1 MASPCVWRCC
11 IYSREG
17 LRCEGRYEA
26 SSAHWRR
33 REAVGVRILIRGG
46 RVLDPCT
53 HLNGTMD
60 ILIDAGKIASIGAEA
75 IEAAEHQ
82 GAMTHLVPMT
92 VIDAHG
98 LLVVP
103 GLIDIHTHL
112 REPGYEYKE
121 SIETGSAAAAAG
133 GFTSIA
139 CMANTKPVN
148 DAAAVTEY
156 ILEKARAVGLVEV
169 FPIGAVSVGLAGE
182 RLAEIGELKRA
193 GVVGIS
199 DDGKSVMN
207 SQLMRRALE
216 YAGMFGLPII
226 SHCEDTNLAAHGVM
240 HEGRVSTELGLQGI
254 PAQAE
259 DIMVARDIALAEL
272 TGGRLHIAH
281 VSTAGAVRLLH
292 DAKARGLRITAEV
305 TPHHLF
311 LTDEAVRSYDP
322 NSKMYPPLRTAADV
336 QALRQAL
343 KDGTIDAIATDHAPH
358 DVADKEVEFDQAP
371 VGIIGLET
379 SLPLVLRLVTEGV
392 LPLAYAIAKL
402 TCGPAQVLGLA
413 KGTLQVGVDADVTL
427 IDDQTEYI
435 VDRREFR
442 SKSRNSPFH
451 GWSLTGRAVMTIR
464 AGAIVYSRLPERVT
478 HMAAPE
484 GERRTR
490 GRRGR
495 ESAGT

>member
-1 MASPCVWRCC
+1 M
-11 IYSREG
+11 
-17 LRCEGRYEA
+17 
-26 SSAHWRR
+26 
-33 REAVGVRILIRGG
+33 RIVIRGG
-46 RVLDPCT
+46 RVIDPSSALD
-53 HLNGTMD
+53 GVVD
-60 ILIDAGKIASIGAEA
+60 ILIDAGKIASVGADA
-75 IEAAEHQ
+75 IETAWSRDGSTLHTPLE
-82 GAMTHLVPMT
+82 

-121 SIETGSAAAAAG
+121 SIESGSAAAVAG

-139 CMANTKPVN
+139 CMANTNPVN
-148 DAAAVTEY
+148 DDAAVTEY
-156 ILEKARAVGLVEV
+156 ILDKARTVGLVQV

-182 RLAEIGELKRA
+182 RLAEIGELKQA
-193 GVVGIS
+193 GVVGVS

-216 YAGMFGLPII
+216 YAGMFALPVI

-240 HEGRVSTELGLQGI
+240 HEGRVSTELGLRGI

-259 DIMVARDIALAEL
+259 DVMVARDIALAEL
-272 TGGRLHIAH
+272 TAGRLHIAH
-281 VSTAGAVRLLH
+281 VSTAGAVRLVH
-292 DAKARGLRITAEV
+292 EAKARGLRVTAEV

-311 LTDEAVRSYDP
+311 LTDEAVRGYDP
-322 NSKMYPPLRTAADV
+322 NTKMYPPLRTAADV
-336 QALRQAL
+336 EVLRQAL
-343 KDGTIDAIATDHAPH
+343 QDGTIDAIATDHAPH
-358 DVADKEVEFDQAP
+358 DLADKEVEFDEAP

-379 SLPLVLRLVTEGV
+379 SLPLTLRLVEEGV
-392 LPLAYAIAKL
+392 FPLADAIAKL
-402 TCGPAQVLGLA
+402 TWGPAQVLGLA
-413 KGTLQVGVDADVTL
+413 KGTLQVGADADVTL
-427 IDDQTEYI
+427 IDAQTEYI

-451 GWSLTGRAVMTIR
+451 GWTLKGRAVMTIC
-464 AGAIVYSRLPERVT
+464 AGKIVYSRMPERIAY
-478 HMAAPE
+478 MSAPA

-495 ESAGT
+495 ESSGAEGKEST

>member
-1 MASPCVWRCC
+1 MS
-11 IYSREG
+11 
-17 LRCEGRYEA
+17 
-26 SSAHWRR
+26 
-33 REAVGVRILIRGG
+33 ILIRGG
-46 RVLDPCT
+46 RVIDSSA
-53 HLNGTMD
+53 NFDGVMD
-60 ILIDAGKIASIGAEA
+60 LLIDAGKIVSVGGDATETAWQREGSTLDTPLE
-75 IEAAEHQ
+75 
-82 GAMTHLVPMT
+82 

-121 SIETGSAAAAAG
+121 SIESGSAAAVAG
-133 GFTSIA
+133 GFTAIA
-139 CMANTKPVN
+139 CMANTNPVN
-148 DAAAVTEY
+148 DDAAVTEY
-156 ILEKARAVGLVEV
+156 IRDKARAVGLVQV

-182 RLAEIGELKRA
+182 RLAEIGELNQA

-216 YAGMFGLPII
+216 YAGMFGLPVI
-226 SHCEDTNLAAHGVM
+226 SHCEDIQLAAQGVM
-240 HEGRVSTELGLQGI
+240 HEGRVSTELGLRGI

-281 VSTAGAVRLLH
+281 VSTAGAVRLVH

-311 LTDEAVRSYDP
+311 LTDEAVRGYDP
-322 NSKMYPPLRTAADV
+322 NTKMYPPLRTAVDV
-336 QALRQAL
+336 EALRQAL

-358 DVADKEVEFDQAP
+358 DLADKEVEFDQAP

-379 SLPLVLRLVTEGV
+379 SLPLTLRLVNEGV
-392 LPLAYAIAKL
+392 LTLTDAIAKL
-402 TCGPAQVLGLA
+402 TWGPSQVFGLA
-413 KGTLQVGVDADVTL
+413 KGTLQVGADADVTL
-427 IDDQTEYI
+427 IDTQTEYV

-451 GWSLTGRAVMTIR
+451 GWTLKGRAVMTLC
-464 AGAIVYSRLPERVT
+464 AGKVVYSRGPERIT
-478 HMAAPE
+478 SMSAPA

-495 ESAGT
+495 ESSGTYGKERP

>member
-1 MASPCVWRCC
+1 V
-11 IYSREG
+11 
-17 LRCEGRYEA
+17 
-26 SSAHWRR
+26 
-33 REAVGVRILIRGG
+33 REAAGVSILIRGG
-46 RVLDPCT
+46 RVLDFSAN
-53 HLNGTMD
+53 LDGVMD
-60 ILIDAGKIASIGAEA
+60 LLIDAGKIVSVGGD
-75 IEAAEHQ
+75 AAETAWQ
-82 GAMTHLVPMT
+82 REGSTLSTPLE

-121 SIETGSAAAAAG
+121 SIESGSAAAVAG
-133 GFTSIA
+133 GFTAIA
-139 CMANTKPVN
+139 CMANTNPVN
-148 DAAAVTEY
+148 DDAAVTEY
-156 ILEKARAVGLVEV
+156 ILDKARAVGLVQV
-169 FPIGAVSVGLAGE
+169 FPIGAISVGLAGE
-182 RLAEIGELKRA
+182 RLAEIGELNQA

-216 YAGMFGLPII
+216 YAGMFGLPVI
-226 SHCEDTNLAAHGVM
+226 SHCEDTQLAAHGVM
-240 HEGRVSTELGLQGI
+240 HEGRVSTELGLRGI

-281 VSTAGAVRLLH
+281 VSTVGAVRLVH
-292 DAKARGLRITAEV
+292 DAKARGLRVTAEV

-311 LTDEAVRSYDP
+311 LTDEAVRGYDP
-322 NSKMYPPLRTAADV
+322 NTKMYPPLRTAADV
-336 QALRQAL
+336 EALRQAL

-358 DVADKEVEFDQAP
+358 DLADKEVEFDQAP

-379 SLPLVLRLVTEGV
+379 SLPLTLRLVNEGV
-392 LPLAYAIAKL
+392 LTLTDAIAKL
-402 TCGPAQVLGLA
+402 TWGPSQVLGLA
-413 KGTLQVGVDADVTL
+413 KGTLQVGADADVTL
-427 IDDQTEYI
+427 IDTQTEYV

-451 GWSLTGRAVMTIR
+451 GWTLKGRAVMTLC
-464 AGAIVYSRLPERVT
+464 AGKVVYSRGPERIT
-478 HMAAPE
+478 SMSAPA

-495 ESAGT
+495 KSSGT

>member
-1 MASPCVWRCC
+1 V
-11 IYSREG
+11 
-17 LRCEGRYEA
+17 
-26 SSAHWRR
+26 
-33 REAVGVRILIRGG
+33 REAAGVSILIRGG
-46 RVLDPCT
+46 RVLDFSAN
-53 HLNGTMD
+53 LDGVMD
-60 ILIDAGKIASIGAEA
+60 LLIDAGKIVSVGGD
-75 IEAAEHQ
+75 AAETAWQ
-82 GAMTHLVPMT
+82 REGSTLSTPLE

-121 SIETGSAAAAAG
+121 SIESGSAAAVAG
-133 GFTSIA
+133 GFTAIA
-139 CMANTKPVN
+139 CMANTNPVN
-148 DAAAVTEY
+148 DDAAVTEY
-156 ILEKARAVGLVEV
+156 ILDKARAVGLVQV
-169 FPIGAVSVGLAGE
+169 FPIGAISVGLAGE
-182 RLAEIGELKRA
+182 RLAEIGELNQA

-216 YAGMFGLPII
+216 YAGMFGLPVI
-226 SHCEDTNLAAHGVM
+226 SHCEDTQLAAHGVM
-240 HEGRVSTELGLQGI
+240 HEGRVSMELGLRGI

-281 VSTAGAVRLLH
+281 VSTVGAVRLVH
-292 DAKARGLRITAEV
+292 DAKARGLRVTAEV

-311 LTDEAVRSYDP
+311 LTDEAVRGYDP
-322 NSKMYPPLRTAADV
+322 NTKMYPPLRTAADV
-336 QALRQAL
+336 EALRQAL

-358 DVADKEVEFDQAP
+358 DLADKEVEFDQAP
-371 VGIIGLET
+371 VGIIDLET
-379 SLPLVLRLVTEGV
+379 SLPLTLRLVNEGA
-392 LPLAYAIAKL
+392 LTLTDAIAKL
-402 TCGPAQVLGLA
+402 TWGPSQVLGLA
-413 KGTLQVGVDADVTL
+413 KGTLQVGADADVTL
-427 IDDQTEYI
+427 IDTQTEYV

-451 GWSLTGRAVMTIR
+451 GWTLKGRAVMTLC
-464 AGAIVYSRLPERVT
+464 AGKIVYSRGPERIT
-478 HMAAPE
+478 SMSAPA

-495 ESAGT
+495 KSSGT

>member
-1 MASPCVWRCC
+1 MS
-11 IYSREG
+11 
-17 LRCEGRYEA
+17 
-26 SSAHWRR
+26 
-33 REAVGVRILIRGG
+33 ILIRGG
-46 RVLDPCT
+46 RILDSSAN
-53 HLNGTMD
+53 LDGVMD
-60 ILIDAGKIASIGAEA
+60 LLIDAGKIVSVGGD
-75 IEAAEHQ
+75 AAETAWQ
-82 GAMTHLVPMT
+82 REGSTLYTPLE

-103 GLIDIHTHL
+103 GLFDIHTHL

-121 SIETGSAAAAAG
+121 SIESGSAAAVAG
-133 GFTSIA
+133 GFTAIA
-139 CMANTKPVN
+139 CMANTAPVN
-148 DAAAVTEY
+148 DDAAVTKY
-156 ILEKARAVGLVEV
+156 ILDKARAVGLVQV

-182 RLAEIGELKRA
+182 RLAEIGELNQA

-216 YAGMFGLPII
+216 YAGMFGLPVI
-226 SHCEDTNLAAHGVM
+226 SHCEDTQLAAHGVM
-240 HEGRVSTELGLQGI
+240 HEGRVSTELGLRGI

-281 VSTAGAVRLLH
+281 VSTVGAVRLVH
-292 DAKARGLRITAEV
+292 DAKARGLRVTAEV

-311 LTDEAVRSYDP
+311 LTDEAVRGYDP
-322 NSKMYPPLRTAADV
+322 NTKMYPPLRTAADV
-336 QALRQAL
+336 EALRQAL

-358 DVADKEVEFDQAP
+358 DLADKEVEFDQAP

-379 SLPLVLRLVTEGV
+379 SLPLTLRLVNEGV
-392 LPLAYAIAKL
+392 LTLTDAIAKL
-402 TCGPAQVLGLA
+402 TWGPSQVLGLA
-413 KGTLQVGVDADVTL
+413 KGTLQVGADADVTL
-427 IDDQTEYI
+427 IDSQTEYV

-451 GWSLTGRAVMTIR
+451 GWTLKGRAVMTLC
-464 AGAIVYSRLPERVT
+464 AGRVVYSRLPERVT
-478 HMAAPE
+478 SMSAPA
-484 GERRTR
+484 GERHTR

-495 ESAGT
+495 ESSDT

>member
-1 MASPCVWRCC
+1 
-11 IYSREG
+11 
-17 LRCEGRYEA
+17 
-26 SSAHWRR
+26 
-33 REAVGVRILIRGG
+33 
-46 RVLDPCT
+46 
-53 HLNGTMD
+53 MD
-60 ILIDAGKIASIGAEA
+60 LLIDAGRIVAIGDSDFETVGQQDASSP
-75 IEAAEHQ
+75 H
-82 GAMTHLVPMT
+82 TPLH

-98 LLVVP
+98 LMVVP

-112 REPGYEYKE
+112 REPGHEYKE
-121 SIETGSAAAAAG
+121 SIETGSAAAVAG

-148 DAAAVTEY
+148 DTAAVTEY
-156 ILEKARAVGLVEV
+156 ILDKAKAVGLVQV

-182 RLAEIGELKRA
+182 RLAEIGELKQA

-216 YAGMFGLPII
+216 YAGMFGLPVI
-226 SHCEDTNLAAHGVM
+226 SHCEDTYLAAHGVM
-240 HEGRVSTELGLQGI
+240 HEGRVSTELGLRGI

-281 VSTAGAVRLLH
+281 VSTSGAVRLVQ
-292 DAKARGLRITAEV
+292 DAKARGLRVTAEV

-311 LTDEAVRSYDP
+311 LTEEAVRSYDP
-322 NSKMYPPLRTAADV
+322 NTKMYPPLRSATDV
-336 QALRQAL
+336 QALRQGL
-343 KDGTIDAIATDHAPH
+343 RDGTIDAIATDHAPH

-379 SLPLVLRLVTEGV
+379 ALPLALGLVEAGV
-392 LPLAYAIAKL
+392 LPLAEVIAKL
-402 TCGPAQVLGLA
+402 TWGPAQVLGLP
-413 KGTLQVGVDADVTL
+413 KGTLQVGADADVTL
-427 IDDQTEYI
+427 IDAQTEYT

-442 SKSRNSPFH
+442 SKARNSPFH
-451 GWSLTGRAVMTIR
+451 GWTLTGRAVMTIR
-464 AGAIVYSRLPERVT
+464 AGIIAHSRLPERLTYTSV
-478 HMAAPE
+478 PE
-484 GERRTR
+484 GERRAR

>member
-1 MASPCVWRCC
+1 V
-11 IYSREG
+11 
-17 LRCEGRYEA
+17 
-26 SSAHWRR
+26 
-33 REAVGVRILIRGG
+33 REAAGVSILIRGG
-46 RVLDPCT
+46 RILDFST
-53 HLNGTMD
+53 NLDGVMD
-60 ILIDAGKIASIGAEA
+60 LLIDAGKIVSVGGD
-75 IEAAEHQ
+75 AAETAWQ
-82 GAMTHLVPMT
+82 REGSTLSTPLE

-121 SIETGSAAAAAG
+121 SIESGSAAAVAG
-133 GFTSIA
+133 GFTAIA
-139 CMANTKPVN
+139 CMANTNPVN
-148 DAAAVTEY
+148 DDAAVTEY
-156 ILEKARAVGLVEV
+156 ILDKARAVGLVQV
-169 FPIGAVSVGLAGE
+169 FPIGAISVGLAGE
-182 RLAEIGELKRA
+182 RLAEIGELNQA

-216 YAGMFGLPII
+216 YAGMFGLPVI
-226 SHCEDTNLAAHGVM
+226 SHCEDTQLAAHGVM
-240 HEGRVSTELGLQGI
+240 HEGRVSTELGLRGI

-281 VSTAGAVRLLH
+281 VSTVGAVRLVH
-292 DAKARGLRITAEV
+292 DAKARGLRVTAEV

-311 LTDEAVRSYDP
+311 LTDEAVRGYDP
-322 NSKMYPPLRTAADV
+322 NTKMYPPLRTAADV
-336 QALRQAL
+336 EALRQAL

-358 DVADKEVEFDQAP
+358 DLADKEVEFDQAP

-379 SLPLVLRLVTEGV
+379 SLPLTLRLVNEGV
-392 LPLAYAIAKL
+392 LTLTDAIAKL
-402 TCGPAQVLGLA
+402 TWGPSQVLGLA
-413 KGTLQVGVDADVTL
+413 KGTLQVGADADVTL
-427 IDDQTEYI
+427 IDTQTEYV

-451 GWSLTGRAVMTIR
+451 GWTLKGRAVMTLC
-464 AGAIVYSRLPERVT
+464 AGKVVYSRGPERIT
-478 HMAAPE
+478 SMSAPA

-495 ESAGT
+495 KS

>member
-1 MASPCVWRCC
+1 
-11 IYSREG
+11 
-17 LRCEGRYEA
+17 
-26 SSAHWRR
+26 
-33 REAVGVRILIRGG
+33 VRILIRGG
-46 RVLDPCT
+46 RVIDPGSKFDGEVD
-53 HLNGTMD
+53 L
-60 ILIDAGKIASIGAEA
+60 LIDAGKIAYIGPDASATAWHRE
-75 IEAAEHQ
+75 
-82 GAMTHLVPMT
+82 GATLPTPLEV
-92 VIDAHG
+92 VEAHG

-121 SIETGSAAAAAG
+121 SIESGSAAAAAG

-139 CMANTKPVN
+139 CMANTNPVN
-148 DAAAVTEY
+148 DDAAVTEY
-156 ILEKARAVGLVEV
+156 ILDKARAVGLVQV

-193 GVVGIS
+193 GVVALS
-199 DDGKSVMN
+199 DDGRSVMN

-216 YAGMFGLPII
+216 YAGMFDLPVI

-240 HEGRVSTELGLQGI
+240 HEGRVSTELGLHGI

-281 VSTAGAVRLLH
+281 VSTAGAVRLVR
-292 DAKARGLRITAEV
+292 DAKARGLRVTAEV

-311 LTDEAVRSYDP
+311 LTDEAVRGYDP
-322 NSKMYPPLRTAADV
+322 NTKMYPPLRTAADV
-336 QALRQAL
+336 ETLRHALQ
-343 KDGTIDAIATDHAPH
+343 DGTIDAIATDHAPH
-358 DVADKEVEFDQAP
+358 DLADKEVEFDQAP

-379 SLPLVLRLVTEGV
+379 SLPLTLRLVEEGV
-392 LPLAYAIAKL
+392 LSLTEVIAKL
-402 TCGPAQVLGLA
+402 TWGPAQVLGLA
-413 KGTLQVGVDADVTL
+413 KGSLQVGADADVTL
-427 IDDQTEYI
+427 IDTQTEYI

-451 GWSLTGRAVMTIR
+451 GWTFKGRAVMTIC
-464 AGAIVYSRLPERVT
+464 ASKVVYSRVPER
-478 HMAAPE
+478 MAYTSAPE

-495 ESAGT
+495 DTSGA

>member
-1 MASPCVWRCC
+1 VS
-11 IYSREG
+11 
-17 LRCEGRYEA
+17 
-26 SSAHWRR
+26 
-33 REAVGVRILIRGG
+33 ILIRGG
-46 RVLDPCT
+46 RVLDSSA
-53 HLNGTMD
+53 HLDGVMD
-60 ILIDAGKIASIGAEA
+60 LLIDAGKIVSVGGN
-75 IEAAEHQ
+75 AAETAWQRQ
-82 GAMTHLVPMT
+82 GSMLSTPLE

-121 SIETGSAAAAAG
+121 SIGSGSAAAVAG
-133 GFTSIA
+133 GFTAIA
-139 CMANTKPVN
+139 CMANTNPVN
-148 DAAAVTEY
+148 DDAAVTEY
-156 ILEKARAVGLVEV
+156 ILDKARAVGLVQV

-182 RLAEIGELKRA
+182 RLAEIGELNQA

-216 YAGMFGLPII
+216 YAGMFGLPVI
-226 SHCEDTNLAAHGVM
+226 SHCEDTQLAAHGVM
-240 HEGRVSTELGLQGI
+240 HEGRVSTELGLRGI

-259 DIMVARDIALAEL
+259 DIMVSRDIALAEL

-281 VSTAGAVRLLH
+281 VSTVGAVRLVH
-292 DAKARGLRITAEV
+292 DAKARGLRVTAEV

-311 LTDEAVRSYDP
+311 LTDEAVRGYDP
-322 NSKMYPPLRTAADV
+322 NTKMYPPLRTAADV
-336 QALRQAL
+336 EALRQAL

-358 DVADKEVEFDQAP
+358 DLADKEVEFDQAP

-379 SLPLVLRLVTEGV
+379 SLPLTLRLVNEGV
-392 LPLAYAIAKL
+392 LTLTDAIAKL
-402 TCGPAQVLGLA
+402 TWGPSQVLGLA
-413 KGTLQVGVDADVTL
+413 KGTLQVGADADVTL
-427 IDDQTEYI
+427 IDTQTEYV

-451 GWSLTGRAVMTIR
+451 GWTLKGRAVMTLC
-464 AGAIVYSRLPERVT
+464 AGKVVYSRGPERMT
-478 HMAAPE
+478 SMSAPA

-490 GRRGR
+490 ARRGR
-495 ESAGT
+495 KSSGT

>member
-1 MASPCVWRCC
+1 V
-11 IYSREG
+11 
-17 LRCEGRYEA
+17 
-26 SSAHWRR
+26 
-33 REAVGVRILIRGG
+33 REAAGVSILIRGG
-46 RVLDPCT
+46 RVLDFSAN
-53 HLNGTMD
+53 LDGVMD
-60 ILIDAGKIASIGAEA
+60 LLIDAGKIVSVGGD
-75 IEAAEHQ
+75 AAETAWQ
-82 GAMTHLVPMT
+82 REGSTLSTPLE

-121 SIETGSAAAAAG
+121 SIESGSAAAVAG
-133 GFTSIA
+133 GFTAIA
-139 CMANTKPVN
+139 CMANTNPVN
-148 DAAAVTEY
+148 DDAAVTEY
-156 ILEKARAVGLVEV
+156 ILDKARAVGLVQV
-169 FPIGAVSVGLAGE
+169 FPIGAISVGLAGE
-182 RLAEIGELKRA
+182 RLAEIGELNQA

-216 YAGMFGLPII
+216 YAGMFGLPVI
-226 SHCEDTNLAAHGVM
+226 SHCEDTQLAAHGVM
-240 HEGRVSTELGLQGI
+240 HEGRVSTELGLRGI

-281 VSTAGAVRLLH
+281 VSTVGAVRLVH
-292 DAKARGLRITAEV
+292 DAKARGLRVTAEV

-311 LTDEAVRSYDP
+311 LTDEAVRGYDP
-322 NSKMYPPLRTAADV
+322 NTKMYPPLRTAADV
-336 QALRQAL
+336 EALRQAL

-358 DVADKEVEFDQAP
+358 DLADKEVEFDQAP

-379 SLPLVLRLVTEGV
+379 SLPLTLRLVNEGV
-392 LPLAYAIAKL
+392 LTLTDAIAKL
-402 TCGPAQVLGLA
+402 TWGPSQVLGLA
-413 KGTLQVGVDADVTL
+413 KGTLQVGADADVTL
-427 IDDQTEYI
+427 IDTQTEYV

-451 GWSLTGRAVMTIR
+451 GWTLKGRAVMTLC
-464 AGAIVYSRLPERVT
+464 AGKVVYSRGPERIT
-478 HMAAPE
+478 SMSAPA

-495 ESAGT
+495 KS

>member
-1 MASPCVWRCC
+1 V
-11 IYSREG
+11 
-17 LRCEGRYEA
+17 
-26 SSAHWRR
+26 
-33 REAVGVRILIRGG
+33 REAAGVSILIRGG
-46 RVLDPCT
+46 RVLDFSAN
-53 HLNGTMD
+53 LDGVMD
-60 ILIDAGKIASIGAEA
+60 LLIDAGKIVSVGGD
-75 IEAAEHQ
+75 AAETAWQ
-82 GAMTHLVPMT
+82 REGSTLSTPLE

-121 SIETGSAAAAAG
+121 SIESGSAAAVAG
-133 GFTSIA
+133 GFTAIA
-139 CMANTKPVN
+139 CMANTNPVN
-148 DAAAVTEY
+148 DDAAVTEY
-156 ILEKARAVGLVEV
+156 ILDKARAVGLVQV
-169 FPIGAVSVGLAGE
+169 FPIGAISVGLAGE
-182 RLAEIGELKRA
+182 RLAEIGELNQA

-216 YAGMFGLPII
+216 YAGMFGLPVI
-226 SHCEDTNLAAHGVM
+226 SHCEDTQLAAHGVM
-240 HEGRVSTELGLQGI
+240 HEGRVSTELGLRGI

-281 VSTAGAVRLLH
+281 VSTVGAVRLVH
-292 DAKARGLRITAEV
+292 DAKARGLRVTAEV

-311 LTDEAVRSYDP
+311 LTDEAVRGYDP
-322 NSKMYPPLRTAADV
+322 NTKMYPPLRTAADV
-336 QALRQAL
+336 EALRQAL

-358 DVADKEVEFDQAP
+358 DLADKEVEFDQAP

-379 SLPLVLRLVTEGV
+379 SLPLTLRLVNEGA
-392 LPLAYAIAKL
+392 LTLTDAIAKL
-402 TCGPAQVLGLA
+402 TWGPSQVLGLA
-413 KGTLQVGVDADVTL
+413 RGTLQVGADADVTL
-427 IDDQTEYI
+427 IDTQTEYV

-451 GWSLTGRAVMTIR
+451 GWTLKGRAAMTLC
-464 AGAIVYSRLPERVT
+464 AGNVVYSRGPERIT
-478 HMAAPE
+478 SMSAPA

-495 ESAGT
+495 KSSGT

>member
-1 MASPCVWRCC
+1 MS
-11 IYSREG
+11 
-17 LRCEGRYEA
+17 
-26 SSAHWRR
+26 
-33 REAVGVRILIRGG
+33 ILIRDG
-46 RVLDPCT
+46 RVIDPRSNLDAVV
-53 HLNGTMD
+53 D
-60 ILIDAGKIASIGAEA
+60 ILIDAGKIGFIGTGA
-75 IEAAEHQ
+75 IETAWHREGSMLH
-82 GAMTHLVPMT
+82 TPLE

-121 SIETGSAAAAAG
+121 SIESGSAAAVAG

-139 CMANTKPVN
+139 CMANTNPVN
-148 DAAAVTEY
+148 DDAAVTEY
-156 ILEKARAVGLVEV
+156 ILDKARAVGLAQV

-182 RLAEIGELKRA
+182 RLAEIGELKQA

-216 YAGMFGLPII
+216 YAGMFELPVIA
-226 SHCEDTNLAAHGVM
+226 HCEDTNLAAHGVM
-240 HEGRVSTELGLQGI
+240 HEGRVSTELGLRGI

-281 VSTAGAVRLLH
+281 VSTAGAVRLVR
-292 DAKARGLRITAEV
+292 DAKARGLRVTAEV

-311 LTDEAVRSYDP
+311 LTDEAVRGYDP
-322 NSKMYPPLRTAADV
+322 NTKMYPPLRTAADAE
-336 QALRQAL
+336 ALRQAL

-358 DVADKEVEFDQAP
+358 DLADKEVEFDQAP

-379 SLPLVLRLVTEGV
+379 SLPLTLRLVNEGV
-392 LPLAYAIAKL
+392 LTLAEAVAKL
-402 TCGPAQVLGLA
+402 TWGPSQVLGLA
-413 KGTLQVGVDADVTL
+413 KGTLQVEADADVTL
-427 IDDQTEYI
+427 IDVQTAYV

-451 GWSLTGRAVMTIR
+451 GWTLKGRAVMTLC
-464 AGAIVYSRLPERVT
+464 AGKVVYSRVPERIT
-478 HMAAPE
+478 FMSAPA
-484 GERRTR
+484 GERRPR

-495 ESAGT
+495 EASGA

>member
-1 MASPCVWRCC
+1 VS
-11 IYSREG
+11 
-17 LRCEGRYEA
+17 
-26 SSAHWRR
+26 
-33 REAVGVRILIRGG
+33 ILIRGG
-46 RVLDPCT
+46 RVIDASANLD
-53 HLNGTMD
+53 GVMD
-60 ILIDAGKIASIGAEA
+60 LLIDAGKIVSVGGNATETARRREGLALHTSPE
-75 IEAAEHQ
+75 
-82 GAMTHLVPMT
+82 

-121 SIETGSAAAAAG
+121 SIESGSAAAVAG
-133 GFTSIA
+133 GFTAIA
-139 CMANTKPVN
+139 CMANTNPVN
-148 DAAAVTEY
+148 DDAAVTEY
-156 ILEKARAVGLVEV
+156 ILDRARAVGLAQV
-169 FPIGAVSVGLAGE
+169 FPIGALSAGLAGE
-182 RLAEIGELKRA
+182 RLAEIGELKQA

-216 YAGMFGLPII
+216 YAGMFGLPVI
-226 SHCEDTNLAAHGVM
+226 SHCEDTHLAAHGVM
-240 HEGRVSTELGLQGI
+240 HEGRVSTELGLRGI

-281 VSTAGAVRLLH
+281 VSTTGAVRLVH
-292 DAKARGLRITAEV
+292 DAKARGLRVTAEV

-311 LTDEAVRSYDP
+311 LTDEAVRGYDP
-322 NSKMYPPLRTAADV
+322 NTKMYPPLRTAADV
-336 QALRQAL
+336 EALRQGL

-358 DVADKEVEFDQAP
+358 DLADKEVEFDQAP

-379 SLPLVLRLVTEGV
+379 SLPLTLRLVDEGV
-392 LPLAYAIAKL
+392 LTLANAISKL
-402 TCGPAQVLGLA
+402 TWGPSEVLGLG
-413 KGTLQVGVDADVTL
+413 KGTLQVGADADVTL
-427 IDDQTEYI
+427 IDAQTEFV

-451 GWSLTGRAVMTIR
+451 GWTLKGRAVMTLC
-464 AGAIVYSRLPERVT
+464 AGEVVYSRLPERVT
-478 HMAAPE
+478 FTSAPA

-490 GRRGR
+490 GRRG
-495 ESAGT
+495 